1 MKLKFA
7 GAYNPMYL
15 IRNNE
20 LEIIKTDKFAI
31 GSFTAGEKHYNTFEL
46 DVQKGDKV
54 YIFSDGYADQFGGLK
69 GKKFMYRQF
78 KETLLSTVNES
89 MEDQKQLLDQK
100 IEAWKGSYSQVDD
113 IVIFGVEVD

>member
-1 MKLKFA
+1 MNSLYKLIIFFPFFII
-7 GAYNPMYL
+7 GCSPNV
-15 IRNNE
+15 NE
-20 LEIIKTDKFAI
+20 GNKILKKIDSLNMNIFSK
-31 GSFTAGEKHYNTFEL
+31 
-46 DVQKGDKV
+46 KGDKI

-78 KETLLSTVNES
+78 KETLLNTVNES
-89 MEDQKQLLDQK
+89 METQKQLLDQK